1 LKKKWKWCLKIDLHG
16 IKEFVDE
23 GVGPIHGDIFMEML
37 RVTMVTMGCTH
48 FQYDDNDD
56 DKYNDHG

>member
-37 RVTMVTMGCTH
+37 RVTMVTMGH
-48 FQYDDNDD
+48 PFSI
-56 DKYNDHG
+56 